1 MNKVYQ
7 GDSRNL
13 LKILPHDIKIQTT
26 ITSPPYFDMKDYGVN
41 EQIGYGQK
49 YSEYLDDLKKVF
61 SQIYQLTDITG
72 TLWIIIDTFK
82 RNNTIITLPFDLVN
96 KLNEVGWLLQDII
109 IWKKD
114 KTVPWSSNGFTQ
126 RKFEYILFFSKS
138 IQFKTN
144 KDHARIYDT
153 QLLKKWWIKYPERYN
168 PKGKVMDEI
177 WEFPIPVQGSWGSEY
192 IRHFC
197 PLPKEMVATM
207 ISIST
212 DETDIVF
219 DPFAGTGTVL
229 SEAAFMGRKYI
240 GIEINID
247 YIKMFHQY
255 LDSSY
260 ISNHLAYKKLSNND
274 SQDCFEN
281 LILDLRALKFGRLL
295 LKYLEGNT
303 NNHIK
308 IYVERKGFLHNSKS
322 EVDYIII
329 GEYESSITEKIIETI
344 KKPPLSKFGIKPNF
358 KFQRELDIQDKEVYF
373 YSKTNSNSFLK
384 NSDYNSTN
392 VKIISPIKVD
402 INEKDFE

>member
-7 GDSRNL
+7 GDSRNI
-13 LKILPHDIKIQTT
+13 LKILPPDIKIQTT
-26 ITSPPYFDMKDYGVN
+26 ITSPPYYDMKDYGVN
-41 EQIGYGQK
+41 GQIGYGQT
-49 YSEYLDDLKKVF
+49 YSNYLEDLKNIF
-61 SQIYQLTDITG
+61 SQIYKLTDLTG

-144 KDHARIYDT
+144 KDQARIYDT

-212 DETDIVF
+212 DEKDIVF

-229 SEAAFMGRKYI
+229 SEAAFMERKYV

-255 LDSSY
+255 LESSY
-260 ISNHLAYKKLSNND
+260 ISNHLIYKKLSNND
-274 SQDCFEN
+274 SQNSFEN

-295 LKYLEGNT
+295 LKYLEDNT
-303 NNHIK
+303 NNRIK
-308 IYVERKGFLHNSKS
+308 IYVERKGFSINSKC

-329 GEYESSITEKIIETI
+329 GEYDYNITEKINETI
-344 KKPPLSKFGIKPNF
+344 KRPPLSKFGIIPNF
-358 KFQRELDIQDKEVYF
+358 KFQRELDIQDKQVYF

-384 NSDYNSTN
+384 NYDYSNTK